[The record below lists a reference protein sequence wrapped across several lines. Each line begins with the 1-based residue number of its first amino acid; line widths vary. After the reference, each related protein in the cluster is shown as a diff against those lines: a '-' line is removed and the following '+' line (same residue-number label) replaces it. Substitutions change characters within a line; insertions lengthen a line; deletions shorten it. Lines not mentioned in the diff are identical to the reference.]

1 MTKKY
6 YSYDECVLDC
16 KSLLAP
22 IKEYNPDAI
31 VSIAR
36 GGLLIGQL
44 LSYGMNQRELYSINC
59 VHYDDTTKL
68 DSFKI
73 SNIPD
78 LSSFK
83 KIVLVDDIVDSG
95 ETMVEIL
102 KIVTKKYPQCEIK
115 IASIF
120 YKNSALIM
128 PDFKV
133 KEAKEWIDFF
143 WEIDIN
149 R

>member
-1 MTKKY
+1 MTKLY
-6 YSYDECVLDC
+6 YSYDECLEDC
-16 KSLLAP
+16 KQLVPAL
-22 IKEYNPDAI
+22 KEYNPDAI

-44 LSYGMNQRELYSINC
+44 LSYGLDNRELFSINC
-59 VHYDDTTKL
+59 VHYDDTIKL

-78 LSSFK
+78 LSQCN
-83 KIVLVDDIVDSG
+83 KIILVDDIIDSG
-95 ETMVEIL
+95 ETMVEIVKVL
-102 KIVTKKYPQCEIK
+102 SEKYHQCEIK

-120 YKNSALIM
+120 YKKSALIQ

-133 KEAKEWIDFF
+133 REAKEWIEFF
-143 WEIDIN
+143 WEVDIN